1 MRSCVRFS
9 FLALLVSA
17 IVAVAAPA
25 AQAAV
30 EVEKF
35 VGVELQGRL

>member
-9 FLALLVSA
+9 FLALLVGV

-25 AQAAV
+25 AQARSAI
-30 EVEKF
+30 EKF
-35 VGVELQGRL
+35 VAANCK